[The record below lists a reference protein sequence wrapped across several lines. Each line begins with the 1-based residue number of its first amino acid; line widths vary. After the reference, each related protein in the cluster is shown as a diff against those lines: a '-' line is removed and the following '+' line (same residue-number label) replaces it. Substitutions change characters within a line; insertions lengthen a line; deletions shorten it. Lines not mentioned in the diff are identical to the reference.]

1 MAASATMLASAI
13 LPVKAPGLSALS
25 QFEIWRARHKRLAR
39 MTVLMRHSGR
49 ERQADRPVCANEGA
63 NGAEALCV
71 IVARIALP
79 PIGCNGFRAAQ
90 PETTV
95 GDEVRAFKSTLS
107 MRGFAMVS
115 SPGVDRH

>member
-1 MAASATMLASAI
+1 
-13 LPVKAPGLSALS
+13 
-25 QFEIWRARHKRLAR
+25 

-95 GDEVRAFKSTLS
+95 GDEGA
-107 MRGFAMVS
+107 
-115 SPGVDRH
+115 GVQEHAVNEGLRHGVLQVWTDTSNAQAAAPLT